1 MTCLAILVTPWP
13 RTGWGTVSPVGAAPA
28 DPCPMC
34 DAAAEGLA
42 EAPDWSVEGPAM
54 LAFGMTLLIED
65 MAGCFAL
72 LRDPPEAALAAV
84 PCLEPFCCCTPPATA
99 AVPCL

>member
-1 MTCLAILVTPWP
+1 MTCLAILVMAWP
-13 RTGWGTVSPVGAAPA
+13 RPGRVPGGPVWAAAA

-42 EAPDWSVEGPAM
+42 EAADWSAEGTPM
-54 LAFGMTLLIED
+54 LALGVTLLIEGI
-65 MAGCFAL
+65 AGCFAL

-84 PCLEPFCCCTPPATA
+84 PCL
-99 AVPCL
+99 